1 MNGTSPYVISMKE
14 YGKLLEPNIWCGL
27 CAETV
32 LPLFAFSVI
41 RFAATR
47 SFDLMQ
53 DAYSHPAGSASASAA
68 SSDH

>member
-1 MNGTSPYVISMKE
+1 MKE

-32 LPLFAFSVI
+32 LPLFAFSAI

-53 DAYSHPAGSASASAA
+53 DAYSHPAGSASAA